1 MRPAFSFGDGMP
13 FAARRGGLKRAGGR
27 AEITGMTPAVVA
39 LGAKLA
45 GTILVLAATSV
56 GSAIAA
62 RLVARWY
69 GRNRAQ
75 RQAIYAA
82 VAMSSLLSAV
92 ATTWLLL
99 QRMST

>member
-1 MRPAFSFGDGMP
+1 
-13 FAARRGGLKRAGGR
+13 
-27 AEITGMTPAVVA
+27 MTPAVVA

-45 GTILVLAATSV
+45 GTILVLAVTSL
-56 GSAIAA
+56 GSVLAA
-62 RLVARWY
+62 RIVARWY
-69 GRNRAQ
+69 ARSRSE

-82 VAMSSLLSAV
+82 VAMSSLLSAA